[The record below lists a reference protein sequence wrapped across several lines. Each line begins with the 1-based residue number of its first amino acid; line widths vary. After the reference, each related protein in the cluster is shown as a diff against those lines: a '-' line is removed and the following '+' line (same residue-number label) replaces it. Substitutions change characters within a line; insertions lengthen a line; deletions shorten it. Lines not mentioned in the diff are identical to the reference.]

1 MIDNNYTTEEKIYI
15 PTNYINQ
22 NYNYRINGDNIV
34 IYTNNNCRTQYN
46 TTYCDCYTYNYENN
60 IVSEVYECSNSSNNQ
75 QQIAFSKITDDMNYS
90 SKIREDYYQQ
100 SSIYAG
106 MFIIGI
112 IFAILIT
119 KERKALK

>member
-1 MIDNNYTTEEKIYI
+1 MIDNSYTTEEKIYI
-15 PTNYINQ
+15 PTNYIN
-22 NYNYRINGDNIV
+22 NRYIYRLNGDNIV

-60 IVSEVYECSNSSNNQ
+60 IMSEVYECSNSSNT
-75 QQIAFSKITDDMNYS
+75 QQIAFEKITDDMNYS
-90 SKIREDYYQQ
+90 TKIRNDYIQDK
-100 SSIYAG
+100 SIVAG

-119 KERKALK
+119 KERKML